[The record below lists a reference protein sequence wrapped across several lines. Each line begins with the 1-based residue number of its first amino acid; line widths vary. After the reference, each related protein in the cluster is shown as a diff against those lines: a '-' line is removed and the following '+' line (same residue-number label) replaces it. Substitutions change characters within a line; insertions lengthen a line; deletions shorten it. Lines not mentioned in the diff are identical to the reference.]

1 MTGRPN
7 GSGVGRTSQAIG
19 PRRIALDVLDR
30 VLKHARPFDETFA
43 GHPRL
48 MSLSPRDRAFARLLV
63 TTVLRRLGQIDALL
77 DELLRTAPKDERV
90 RNILRLGAAQ
100 LLFLA
105 TPAHAAVGETV
116 SLAVGRHA
124 FARGLV
130 NAVLRRLSAEG
141 AARLAAQDAARLST
155 PAWLWQ
161 SWCEAYGEERTRA
174 IAEAH
179 LAEPPLDLTVKDHP
193 EAWAKRLD
201 AEPLYG
207 KTLRRQAGGQ
217 IEDLPGYPD
226 GAWWVQD
233 AAAALPAKLLGEIRG
248 RPVIDLCAAPGGKT
262 AQLAAAGAKVTAVE
276 LSERRAERLHANL
289 QRLRLDAEIVIA
301 DALEW
306 RPPAPAGH
314 VLLDAPCTATGTIRR
329 HPDVPWHKTADEV
342 ARMAELQGK
351 LLGAA
356 AEMLAP
362 GGTLVYASC
371 SLQPEE
377 GPLLVER
384 WFPEHPRLERSPIAL
399 DELANLPVEVTGE
412 GEVRTLPCH
421 LAGRGG
427 MDGFFIARLRA
438 RG

>member
-1 MTGRPN
+1 LTGRPN
-7 GSGVGRTSQAIG
+7 GSGAGRTSQAIG

-384 WFPEHPRLERSPIAL
+384 WFPEHPRLERSPIAP